1 MEGLRTQRCLLVL
14 DNFEAILGDNKSSNR
29 VGTYLDGYEAYG
41 ELLRRVGES
50 QHQSNLLLI
59 SREKPKEIT
68 SLASQ
73 SLPICSLQLGGLQ
86 ELEAREILQKKGLSG
101 QEAWQTLIKLY
112 RGNPLALNLV
122 AATIQDLFQ
131 GNVSLFIEQG
141 TFIVVISDIL
151 EQQFSRLSEIEKE
164 IMYWLALH
172 SYPVSLSQLQADSL
186 LPIAKSDLIEILVTL
201 GGRSLIEKTTES
213 YEVLFTLQPVVM
225 KYVTKVF
232 VSQVCEEIVQGKL
245 ERLRSHDLKPNEAL
259 FESNQ
264 GPNTSLIVTVKNR
277 LLSQFRS
284 ESSLANQ
291 LTKILSTL
299 SSCSTLELGYAA
311 KNLQALLAEL
321 NGNG

>member
-1 MEGLRTQRCLLVL
+1 
-14 DNFEAILGDNKSSNR
+14 
-29 VGTYLDGYEAYG
+29 
-41 ELLRRVGES
+41 
-50 QHQSNLLLI
+50 
-59 SREKPKEIT
+59 
-68 SLASQ
+68 
-73 SLPICSLQLGGLQ
+73 LQ
-86 ELEAREILQKKGLSG
+86 EKGLSG
-101 QEAWQTLIKLY
+101 QESWETLIKLY

-172 SYPVSLSQLQADSL
+172 SHPVSLSQLQADSL

-213 YEVLFTLQPVVM
+213 HEVLFTLQPVVM

-232 VSQVCEEIVQGKL
+232 VNQVCEEIVQGKP
-245 ERLRSHDLKPNEAL
+245 ERLRTHSLNPNEAL
-259 FESNQ
+259 LESSQ
-264 GPNTSLIVTVKNR
+264 GANTSFIVTVKNR

-284 ESSLANQ
+284 ESSVANQ
-291 LTKILSTL
+291 LKEILSTL

-311 KNLQALLAEL
+311 KNLQALLVEL
-321 NGNG
+321 NGNA